1 MEQRGA
7 DPQHGSVEMWLDVAY
22 GSLLEGGVEA
32 VRILPLAKKLK
43 LSRTSFYWV
52 FEDRDALLNALLGRW
67 KSKNTGNWITRTEVY
82 ADNVCEAVLNVFDCW
97 FDDSVFDSP
106 FESAIR
112 GWALQSPEVAREV
125 AEDDRLR
132 IAALIALFERF
143 DYGRATADVRARAMY
158 LAQIGYAS
166 TQAREDISIRMM
178 RVADYVEVFTG
189 LKSGDRDLQRFF
201 SRING

>member
-1 MEQRGA
+1 M
-7 DPQHGSVEMWLDVAY
+7 
-22 GSLLEGGVEA
+22 
-32 VRILPLAKKLK
+32 
-43 LSRTSFYWV
+43 SRTSFYWV